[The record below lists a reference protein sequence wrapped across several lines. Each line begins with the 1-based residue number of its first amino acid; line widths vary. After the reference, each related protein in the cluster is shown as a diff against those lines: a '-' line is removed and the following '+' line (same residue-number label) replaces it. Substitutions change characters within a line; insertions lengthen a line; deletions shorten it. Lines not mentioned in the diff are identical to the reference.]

1 MILKKYHST
10 LQHDQSDCAAA
21 VVSTIIKTYGL
32 ELSIMKIREI
42 IGTDIYGTTVKG
54 VVYGLEKLNFSVK
67 AVRFKL
73 SDLNKKVTLP
83 AILQVKT
90 LSGENHFI
98 VLHKIL
104 RNNKFLIDDPAIG
117 LKKIN
122 NEELDKIFLGIAIF
136 MIPKSDFE
144 VKKDKSG
151 SMFNIFKQL
160 ILPQKKLFITIIFT
174 SLLLSIFGILSSIFS
189 KILMDEV
196 IPYKLKNTLFVFLF
210 VFGLVSIL
218 QTMLSAF
225 RKHILLFLS
234 RKVDIPVLMGYYNH
248 IIHLP
253 YIFFSSRKTGDII
266 TRFQD
271 AMTIKDIFTSVS
283 ISLIL
288 DIGLSL
294 ISTIVLININLK
306 LFLILFVMVLIN
318 IILIYIFKKPY
329 KEINKKQM
337 EAGAVLN
344 SQLIESL
351 QNVNTVK
358 ALNDEEN
365 QLEKLEYKFVN
376 TLKIAYEEGVLS
388 NIQGSI
394 SSLINTLGGIIF
406 MAVGALFII
415 DGKMSIGDLLV
426 FQSISQ
432 YFTEPIQ
439 NLVGLQL
446 TFQESSIAINR
457 LNELMDLKRED
468 ENIEHKIKN
477 IDLKKDI
484 NFDDLSFAY
493 GSRPNLLNNFNL
505 NIKQGEKFAFVG
517 DSGAGKSTIV
527 KLLLK
532 FIEPNAGKIS
542 IGEYDLSDIDSYFLR
557 NKIAYIPQEIELFS
571 GTIIENLKIGNQN
584 ASYEE
589 IISVCKMV
597 GIHNTIDR
605 LQNKYMSY
613 IEEKGGNLS
622 GGEKQRLAIARAL
635 LSDSDIYIFDEAT
648 SNLDS
653 FSEKIIQDLIFNKIK
668 NKTVIIIAHR
678 ISTIVNCDRICLIKS
693 GQIKELGT
701 HEELYSQGREYH
713 DMVNIQNNFIG
724 KSENMGNSIITEK
737 DEITYE

>member
-1 MILKKYHST
+1 MILKRYHST

-42 IGTDIYGTTVKG
+42 IGTDMYGTTVKG

-122 NEELDKIFLGIAIF
+122 NEELEKIFLGIAIF

-160 ILPQKKLFITIIFT
+160 ILPQKKLFITIILT
-174 SLLLSIFGILSSIFS
+174 SLLLSIFGIFSSIFS

-406 MAVGALFII
+406 MA
-415 DGKMSIGDLLV
+415 
-426 FQSISQ
+426 
-432 YFTEPIQ
+432 
-439 NLVGLQL
+439 
-446 TFQESSIAINR
+446 
-457 LNELMDLKRED
+457 
-468 ENIEHKIKN
+468 
-477 IDLKKDI
+477 
-484 NFDDLSFAY
+484 
-493 GSRPNLLNNFNL
+493 
-505 NIKQGEKFAFVG
+505 
-517 DSGAGKSTIV
+517 
-527 KLLLK
+527 
-532 FIEPNAGKIS
+532 
-542 IGEYDLSDIDSYFLR
+542 
-557 NKIAYIPQEIELFS
+557 
-571 GTIIENLKIGNQN
+571 
-584 ASYEE
+584 
-589 IISVCKMV
+589 
-597 GIHNTIDR
+597 
-605 LQNKYMSY
+605 
-613 IEEKGGNLS
+613 
-622 GGEKQRLAIARAL
+622 
-635 LSDSDIYIFDEAT
+635 
-648 SNLDS
+648 
-653 FSEKIIQDLIFNKIK
+653 
-668 NKTVIIIAHR
+668 
-678 ISTIVNCDRICLIKS
+678 
-693 GQIKELGT
+693 
-701 HEELYSQGREYH
+701 
-713 DMVNIQNNFIG
+713 
-724 KSENMGNSIITEK
+724 
-737 DEITYE
+737 

>member
-1 MILKKYHST
+1 MILKRYHST

-42 IGTDIYGTTVKG
+42 IGTDMYGTTVKG

-122 NEELDKIFLGIAIF
+122 NEELEKIFLGIAIF

-160 ILPQKKLFITIIFT
+160 ILPQKKLFITIILT
-174 SLLLSIFGILSSIFS
+174 SLLLSIFGIFSSIFS
-189 KILMDEV
+189 KILMDEI
-196 IPYKLKNTLFVFLF
+196 IPYKLKNTLFIFLF
-210 VFGLVSIL
+210 VFGLISIL

-253 YIFFSSRKTGDII
+253 YTFFSSRKTGDII

-271 AMTIKDIFTSVS
+271 AMTIKNIFTSVS

>member
-1 MILKKYHST
+1 MLKKYHST

>member
-432 YFTEPIQ
+432 YFTEPVQ

>member
-1 MILKKYHST
+1 MILKRYHST

-42 IGTDIYGTTVKG
+42 IGTDMYGTTVKG

-122 NEELDKIFLGIAIF
+122 NEELEKIFLGIAIF

-160 ILPQKKLFITIIFT
+160 ILPQKKLFITIILT
-174 SLLLSIFGILSSIFS
+174 SLLLSIFGIFSSIFS
-189 KILMDEV
+189 KILMDEI
-196 IPYKLKNTLFVFLF
+196 IPYKLKNTLFIFLF
-210 VFGLVSIL
+210 VFGLISIL

-253 YIFFSSRKTGDII
+253 YTFFSSRKTGDII

-271 AMTIKDIFTSVS
+271 AMTIKNIFTSVS

-571 GTIIENLKIGNQN
+571 GTIMENLKIGNQN

-713 DMVNIQNNFIG
+713 DMVKIQNNFIG
-724 KSENMGNSIITEK
+724 KFENMGNSIITEE

>member
-160 ILPQKKLFITIIFT
+160 ILPQKKLFITIILT

-210 VFGLVSIL
+210 VFGLISIL

-253 YIFFSSRKTGDII
+253 YTFFSSRKTGDII

-446 TFQESSIAINR
+446 TFQESSIDINR

-571 GTIIENLKIGNQN
+571 GTIMENLKIGNQN

-701 HEELYSQGREYH
+701 HEELYSLGREYH
-713 DMVNIQNNFIG
+713 DMVIIQNNFIG
-724 KSENMGNSIITEK
+724 KSENMGNSIITEE